1 MKSRKAFGKEVTDMG
16 MSYQNLSIVAIRAMQ
31 RNKMRT
37 FLTCLG
43 IIIGVFAVIVLIG
56 VSNSMRV
63 AVREKIQS
71 FGSSAIMLM
80 SFKKPFNDNDL
91 TDIRKNIPDVQYL
104 TPMNNWEFLVKY
116 KNKNMNRQI
125 YGVNND
131 YFKMGSWEL
140 ESGSFFSEEEIKSH
154 DKVVVIGS
162 SIKKAFFEYEEP
174 VGKVILIN
182 RIPFRIVGCL
192 KEKGMSLGGR
202 DFDDFIVCPYT
213 TLANKLLGIKSF
225 VIINMAAY
233 SETQVD
239 DVKQELLMLLKRKYN
254 LQQEQL
260 QDYKISSSKEVI
272 QKTEEITGYISLATV
287 AIAFIS
293 LVVGGI
299 GIMNIML
306 ASVSERTHEIG
317 IRMAIGA
324 KNRDILMQF
333 LIEALILSTL
343 GGVTGIVIG
352 VSLYILYTFLANQP
366 FILSLL
372 SIFGSFISAAMV
384 GIISGYYPAKKA
396 SKLNPIDALRYE

>member
-1 MKSRKAFGKEVTDMG
+1 
-16 MSYQNLSIVAIRAMQ
+16 MSYQNLSIVAIRALQ

-43 IIIGVFAVIVLIG
+43 IIIGVFSVILLIG

-80 SFKKPFNDNDL
+80 SFKKPFNDSDL

-116 KNKNMNRQI
+116 KNKNLNRQV

-131 YFKMGSWEL
+131 YFRMGNWEL
-140 ESGSFFSEEEIKSH
+140 ESGSLFAEEEIRAY
-154 DKVVVIGS
+154 DKVVIIGS
-162 SIKKAFFEYEEP
+162 SIKKTFFEYEEP

-213 TLANKLLGIKSF
+213 TLANKLIGIKNF
-225 VIINMAAY
+225 VIINMATY
-233 SETQVD
+233 SESQVD
-239 DVKQELLMLLKRKYN
+239 DVKQELLMLLQRKYN
-254 LQQEQL
+254 LQPEQL
-260 QDYKISSSKEVI
+260 QEYKISSSKEVI
-272 QKTEEITGYISLATV
+272 QKTEEISGYISLATV

-333 LIEALILSTL
+333 LIEALILSSL
-343 GGVTGIVIG
+343 GGITGIIIG
-352 VSLYILYTFLANQP
+352 VTLYVLYTVVSNQP
-366 FILSLL
+366 FILSLI
-372 SIFGSFISAAMV
+372 SIIGSFLSAAMV
-384 GIISGYYPAKKA
+384 GIVSGYYPAKKA

>member
-1 MKSRKAFGKEVTDMG
+1 MS
-16 MSYQNLSIVAIRAMQ
+16 MSYQNLSIVAIRALQ

-43 IIIGVFAVIVLIG
+43 IIIGVFSVILLIG

-80 SFKKPFNDNDL
+80 SFKKPFNDSDL

-116 KNKNMNRQI
+116 KNKNLNRQV

-131 YFKMGSWEL
+131 YFRMGNWEL
-140 ESGSFFSEEEIKSH
+140 ESGSLFAEEEIRAY
-154 DKVVVIGS
+154 DKVVIIGS
-162 SIKKAFFEYEEP
+162 SIKKTFFEYEEP

-213 TLANKLLGIKSF
+213 TLANKLIGIKNF
-225 VIINMAAY
+225 VIINMATY
-233 SETQVD
+233 SESQVD
-239 DVKQELLMLLKRKYN
+239 DVKQELLMLLQRKYN
-254 LQQEQL
+254 LQPEQL
-260 QDYKISSSKEVI
+260 QEYKISSSKEVI
-272 QKTEEITGYISLATV
+272 QKTEEISGYISLATV

-333 LIEALILSTL
+333 LIEALILSSL
-343 GGVTGIVIG
+343 GGITGIIIG
-352 VSLYILYTFLANQP
+352 VTLYVLYTVVSNQP
-366 FILSLL
+366 FILSLI
-372 SIFGSFISAAMV
+372 SIIGSFLSAAMV
-384 GIISGYYPAKKA
+384 GIVSGYYPAKKA

>member
-1 MKSRKAFGKEVTDMG
+1 MS
-16 MSYQNLSIVAIRAMQ
+16 MSYQNLSIVAIRALQ

-43 IIIGVFAVIVLIG
+43 IIIGVFSVILLIG

-80 SFKKPFNDNDL
+80 SFKKPFNDSDL

-116 KNKNMNRQI
+116 KNKNLNRQV

-131 YFKMGSWEL
+131 YFRMGNWEL
-140 ESGSFFSEEEIKSH
+140 ESGSLFAEEEIRAY
-154 DKVVVIGS
+154 DKVVIIGS
-162 SIKKAFFEYEEP
+162 SIKKTFFEYEEP

-213 TLANKLLGIKSF
+213 TLANKLIGIKNF
-225 VIINMAAY
+225 VIINMATY
-233 SETQVD
+233 SESQVD
-239 DVKQELLMLLKRKYN
+239 DVKQELLMLLQRKYN
-254 LQQEQL
+254 LQPEQL
-260 QDYKISSSKEVI
+260 QEYKISSSKEVI
-272 QKTEEITGYISLATV
+272 QKTEEISGYISLATV

-333 LIEALILSTL
+333 LIEALILSSL
-343 GGVTGIVIG
+343 GGITGIIIG
-352 VSLYILYTFLANQP
+352 VTLYVLYTVVSNQP
-366 FILSLL
+366 FILSMI
-372 SIFGSFISAAMV
+372 SIIGSFLSAAMV
-384 GIISGYYPAKKA
+384 GIVSGYYPAKKA

>member
-1 MKSRKAFGKEVTDMG
+1 
-16 MSYQNLSIVAIRAMQ
+16 MSYQNLSIVAIRALQ

-43 IIIGVFAVIVLIG
+43 IIIGVFSVILLIG

-80 SFKKPFNDNDL
+80 SFKKPFNDSDL

-116 KNKNMNRQI
+116 KNKNLNRQV

-131 YFKMGSWEL
+131 YFRMGNWEL
-140 ESGSFFSEEEIKSH
+140 ESGSLFAEEEIRAY
-154 DKVVVIGS
+154 DKVVIIGS
-162 SIKKAFFEYEEP
+162 SIKKTFFEYEEP

-213 TLANKLLGIKSF
+213 TLANKLIGIKNF
-225 VIINMAAY
+225 VIINMATY
-233 SETQVD
+233 SESQVD
-239 DVKQELLMLLKRKYN
+239 DVKQELLMLLQRKYN
-254 LQQEQL
+254 LQPEQL
-260 QDYKISSSKEVI
+260 QEYKISSSKEVI
-272 QKTEEITGYISLATV
+272 QKTEEISGYISLATV

-333 LIEALILSTL
+333 LIEALILSSL
-343 GGVTGIVIG
+343 GGITGIIIG
-352 VSLYILYTFLANQP
+352 VTLYVLYTVVSNQP
-366 FILSLL
+366 FILSMI
-372 SIFGSFISAAMV
+372 SIIGSFLSAAMV
-384 GIISGYYPAKKA
+384 GIVSGYYPAKKA

>member
-1 MKSRKAFGKEVTDMG
+1 MS
-16 MSYQNLSIVAIRAMQ
+16 MSYQNLSIVAIRALQ

-43 IIIGVFAVIVLIG
+43 IIIGVFSVILLIG

-80 SFKKPFNDNDL
+80 SFKKPFNDSDL

-116 KNKNMNRQI
+116 KNKNLNRQV

-131 YFKMGSWEL
+131 YFRMGNWEL
-140 ESGSFFSEEEIKSH
+140 ESGSLFAEKEIRAY
-154 DKVVVIGS
+154 DKVVIIGS
-162 SIKKAFFEYEEP
+162 SIKKTFFEYEEP

-213 TLANKLLGIKSF
+213 TLANKLIGIKNF
-225 VIINMAAY
+225 VIINMATY
-233 SETQVD
+233 SESQVD
-239 DVKQELLMLLKRKYN
+239 DVKQELLMLLQRKYN
-254 LQQEQL
+254 LQPEQL
-260 QDYKISSSKEVI
+260 QEYKISSSKEVI
-272 QKTEEITGYISLATV
+272 QKTEEISGYISLATV

-333 LIEALILSTL
+333 LIEALILSSL
-343 GGVTGIVIG
+343 GGITGIIIG
-352 VSLYILYTFLANQP
+352 VTLYVLYTVVSNQP
-366 FILSLL
+366 FILSLI
-372 SIFGSFISAAMV
+372 SIIGSFLSAAMV
-384 GIISGYYPAKKA
+384 GIVSGYYPAKKA

>member
-1 MKSRKAFGKEVTDMG
+1 MG

-140 ESGSFFSEEEIKSH
+140 ESGSFFSEEEIKSY

-225 VIINMAAY
+225 VIINMATF

>member
-1 MKSRKAFGKEVTDMG
+1 MS
-16 MSYQNLSIVAIRAMQ
+16 MSYQNLSIVAIRALQ

-43 IIIGVFAVIVLIG
+43 IIIGVFSVILLIG
-56 VSNSMRV
+56 VSNSMRI

-80 SFKKPFNDNDL
+80 SFKKPFTDNDL
-91 TDIRKNIPDVQYL
+91 DDIRKNIPDVQYL

-116 KNKNMNRQI
+116 KNKNLNRQI

-131 YFKMGSWEL
+131 YFKMGNWEL
-140 ESGSFFSEEEIKSH
+140 ESGSLFSDEEIRAY
-154 DKVVVIGS
+154 DKVVIIGS
-162 SIKKAFFEYEEP
+162 SIKKTFFEYEEP

-213 TLANKLLGIKSF
+213 TLANKLIGIKSF
-225 VIINMAAY
+225 VIINMATY
-233 SETQVD
+233 SESQVD
-239 DVKQELLMLLKRKYN
+239 DVKQELMILLQRKYN
-254 LQQEQL
+254 LQPEQL

-272 QKTEEITGYISLATV
+272 QKTEEISGYISLATV

-333 LIEALILSTL
+333 LIEALILSSL
-343 GGVTGIVIG
+343 GGITGIIIG
-352 VSLYILYTFLANQP
+352 VTLYVLYTVISSQP
-366 FILSLL
+366 FILSML
-372 SIFGSFISAAMV
+372 SIIGSFISAAMV
-384 GIISGYYPAKKA
+384 GIVSGYYPAKKA

>member
-1 MKSRKAFGKEVTDMG
+1 MKSRKAFSKEVTDMG

-140 ESGSFFSEEEIKSH
+140 ESGSFFSEEEIKSY

-225 VIINMAAY
+225 VIINMATF

>member
-1 MKSRKAFGKEVTDMG
+1 MS
-16 MSYQNLSIVAIRAMQ
+16 MSYQNLSIVAIRALQ
-31 RNKMRT
+31 RNTMRT
-37 FLTCLG
+37 VLTCLG

-116 KNKNMNRQI
+116 KNKNLNRQV

-131 YFKMGSWEL
+131 YFRMGNWEL
-140 ESGSFFSEEEIKSH
+140 ESGSLFAEEEIRAY
-154 DKVVVIGS
+154 DKVVIIGS
-162 SIKKAFFEYEEP
+162 SIKKTFFEYEEP

-213 TLANKLLGIKSF
+213 TLANKLIGIKNF
-225 VIINMAAY
+225 VIINMATY
-233 SETQVD
+233 SESQVD
-239 DVKQELLMLLKRKYN
+239 DVKQELLMLLQRKYN
-254 LQQEQL
+254 LQPEQL
-260 QDYKISSSKEVI
+260 QEYKISSSKEVI
-272 QKTEEITGYISLATV
+272 QKTEEISGYISLATV

-333 LIEALILSTL
+333 LIEALILSSL
-343 GGVTGIVIG
+343 GGITGIIIG
-352 VSLYILYTFLANQP
+352 VTLYVLYTVVSNQP
-366 FILSLL
+366 FILSLI
-372 SIFGSFISAAMV
+372 SIIGSFLSAAMV
-384 GIISGYYPAKKA
+384 GIVSGYYPAKKA